1 MNFLPIPVIPLP
13 LLPPVK
19 YLVREVIDSHGELS
33 HKAELGRWLW
43 LPGCPTHPPAASRC
57 LFAMAMLTA
66 PLPQRTPKAL
76 HRRLL
81 QQHKHPRYWH
91 RARPPGCDVVQR
103 VLQCAVKKTVVA
115 KCFCFYIKLFHQGCY
130 LIFLWCWEKW
140 LNQTRDLVG
149 GIHYVQKSII
159 R

>member
-1 MNFLPIPVIPLP
+1 MLFLLTHMCCFSPWILLSSGHRSLFSYEFSAYSGDPIAAFA
-13 LLPPVK
+13 PVK

-81 QQHKHPRYWH
+81 QQHKHPRY
-91 RARPPGCDVVQR
+91 
-103 VLQCAVKKTVVA
+103 
-115 KCFCFYIKLFHQGCY
+115 
-130 LIFLWCWEKW
+130 
-140 LNQTRDLVG
+140 
-149 GIHYVQKSII
+149 
-159 R
+159 